1 MLHRSRAAAK
11 CSAVRASREH
21 SPPVRQLSCSAQ
33 KLGTQAPQQPAS
45 LVEFI
50 QKPAEHVASKTGRR
64 RPCAGGVSAKRAGA
78 GHVPAAFLCPLS
90 KEVMSEPVTLVESG
104 VTYQRD
110 VIVAWFAE

>member
-1 MLHRSRAAAK
+1 ML
-11 CSAVRASREH
+11 
-21 SPPVRQLSCSAQ
+21 Q
-33 KLGTQAPQQPAS
+33 
-45 LVEFI
+45 
-50 QKPAEHVASKTGRR
+50 
-64 RPCAGGVSAKRAGA
+64 AKRAGA